1 MAFNITG
8 EYNMKRNPFYARIS
22 SLALAA
28 VLTSVAASAQGYY
41 DDDIYFDPSK
51 AKKEQPAQKKQPA
64 QQQAAQQP
72 TQFYYDGA
80 SYVPW
85 TGAGDFQAADS
96 YAPAGTST
104 RDVDEY
110 NRHYAGS
117 DLPADSISLEQLE
130 EMSASMSNTRNLA
143 RFHNSDAARQAYADG
158 DADGYY
164 ADAQGYYDQGYNA
177 GYNAGLSSSATTV
190 NLTVGSCWPYYGY
203 NSWRWPY
210 YTSWGWNPWYN
221 PYYSWT
227 WAPSWD
233 WGWGWAPA
241 WSWGWGPSWSWGW
254 GPSWGWGGAWV
265 WAPPRYYNN
274 PPGATRPNRPMGN
287 GSYANRPGAWG
298 GSTRGS
304 IANSNGRRPSNGSNA
319 TAGTS
324 RPGYSAP
331 IGRPSTAG
339 SSSGTY
345 SRGRAGYTTPSTGT
359 SNSRNTYTTPSNN
372 SSRPTYNNNS
382 NGYSRGRSS
391 SSGSYSSGRSSGGFS
406 GGGATRSSG
415 GGGGRRG
422 R

>member
-1 MAFNITG
+1 
-8 EYNMKRNPFYARIS
+8 MKRNPFYARIS

-117 DLPADSISLEQLE
+117 DLPADSISLEQFE

-190 NLTVGSCWPYYGY
+190 NLTVGSCWTYYGY

-210 YTSWGWNPWYN
+210 YTSWGWNSWYN

-254 GPSWGWGGAWV
+254 GPSWGWGGAWA

-331 IGRPSTAG
+331 IGRPSTVAPA
-339 SSSGTY
+339 TPPPPPAHPTPATPTQLHPTIQAV
-345 SRGRAGYTTPSTGT
+345 RRITTTQTATPADALPHRAAIRRAVRQADSPAVA
-359 SNSRNTYTTPSNN
+359 PPAHQVVAAVAAVAD
-372 SSRPTYNNNS
+372 SRPFAPLPHSCQPLNYPEQ
-382 NGYSRGRSS
+382 
-391 SSGSYSSGRSSGGFS
+391 
-406 GGGATRSSG
+406 
-415 GGGGRRG
+415 
-422 R
+422 

>member
-117 DLPADSISLEQLE
+117 DLPADSISLEQFE

-158 DADGYY
+158 DAE
-164 ADAQGYYDQGYNA
+164 
-177 GYNAGLSSSATTV
+177 
-190 NLTVGSCWPYYGY
+190 
-203 NSWRWPY
+203 
-210 YTSWGWNPWYN
+210 
-221 PYYSWT
+221 
-227 WAPSWD
+227 
-233 WGWGWAPA
+233 
-241 WSWGWGPSWSWGW
+241 
-254 GPSWGWGGAWV
+254 
-265 WAPPRYYNN
+265 
-274 PPGATRPNRPMGN
+274 
-287 GSYANRPGAWG
+287 
-298 GSTRGS
+298 
-304 IANSNGRRPSNGSNA
+304 
-319 TAGTS
+319 
-324 RPGYSAP
+324 
-331 IGRPSTAG
+331 
-339 SSSGTY
+339 
-345 SRGRAGYTTPSTGT
+345 
-359 SNSRNTYTTPSNN
+359 
-372 SSRPTYNNNS
+372 
-382 NGYSRGRSS
+382 
-391 SSGSYSSGRSSGGFS
+391 
-406 GGGATRSSG
+406 
-415 GGGGRRG
+415 
-422 R
+422 